1 MAMKKEM
8 AKKALK
14 GVAKR
19 AIPGI
24 MIADAANSARKGK
37 WKDVA
42 GSAAWITV
50 PTGVAYEVGSAVAKD
65 KNAKKAGKALSGSL
79 KKWGK

>member
-24 MIADAANSARKGK
+24 MLADALNSARKGK
-37 WKDVA
+37 WKDIA
-42 GSAAWITV
+42 GSAAWATI
-50 PTGVAYEVGSAVAKD
+50 PTGVAYEAV
-65 KNAKKAGKALSGSL
+65 NAMTPKQRKAGIASIAKSRS
-79 KKWGK
+79 KM